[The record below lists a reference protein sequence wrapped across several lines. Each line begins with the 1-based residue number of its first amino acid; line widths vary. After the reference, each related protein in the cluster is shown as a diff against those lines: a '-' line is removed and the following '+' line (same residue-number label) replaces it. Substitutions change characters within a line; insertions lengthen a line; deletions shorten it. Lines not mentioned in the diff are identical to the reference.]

1 MNLYQEVLC
10 NVLKDELIEIRLPNI
25 PTMVNL
31 VELKCYHTLEKIKAV
46 LEDDDLSDVA
56 CFQKIEEIVTIF
68 ESIGSDGGN
77 RHDFG

>member
-10 NVLKDELIEIRLPNI
+10 NVLKSELIEIKFPNI

-46 LEDDDLSDVA
+46 LEDDSLSDKE
-56 CFQKIEEIVTIF
+56 CFLKIEEIVEIF
-68 ESIGSDGGN
+68 ESIGSNAGN